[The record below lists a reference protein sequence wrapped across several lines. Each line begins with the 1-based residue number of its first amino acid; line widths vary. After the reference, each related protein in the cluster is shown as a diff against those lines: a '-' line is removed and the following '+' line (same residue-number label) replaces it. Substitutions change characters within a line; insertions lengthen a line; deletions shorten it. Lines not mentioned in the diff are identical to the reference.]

1 MNTTEKKDVL
11 IYHMCQK
18 YLYDQAL
25 QSRTAYYPPTFELDG
40 YFTHATAVPSRLI
53 DTANHFYT
61 STVGDWICIEINQ
74 SLLHELGIVTKY
86 EQPMAVGTTDSDD
99 QFQNWQ
105 CPHIYGG
112 IPLQIPGVVTSIYAM
127 KRDPGS
133 GRFLSIDGLTDE
145 SLNGTRKPHCA

>member
-1 MNTTEKKDVL
+1 
-11 IYHMCQK
+11 MCQK
-18 YLYDQAL
+18 HLWDQAL
-25 QSRTAYYPPTFELDG
+25 QSRTAYYPPTFEQDG

-61 STVGDWICIEINQ
+61 ATVGDWICVELNQ
-74 SLLHELGIVTKY
+74 SVLHQLGIVTKY
-86 EQPMAVGTTDSDD
+86 EQPMAVGTTESNE

-127 KRDPGS
+127 KRDHES
-133 GRFLSIDGLTDE
+133 GTFLSIVGLTD
-145 SLNGTRKPHCA
+145 